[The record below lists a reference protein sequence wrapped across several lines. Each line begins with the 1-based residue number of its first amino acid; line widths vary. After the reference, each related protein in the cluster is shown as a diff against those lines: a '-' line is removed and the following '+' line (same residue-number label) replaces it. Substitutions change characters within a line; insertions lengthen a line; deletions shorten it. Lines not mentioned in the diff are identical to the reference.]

1 MKTATFSRS
10 GTLRA
15 GSAMHLRIVQPANGE
30 PIVVQLTD
38 SLKRAIGGV
47 IAAPRVG
54 VARIR

>member
-1 MKTATFSRS
+1 
-10 GTLRA
+10 
-15 GSAMHLRIVQPANGE
+15 MHLRIVQPANGE

-54 VARIR
+54 VARVR